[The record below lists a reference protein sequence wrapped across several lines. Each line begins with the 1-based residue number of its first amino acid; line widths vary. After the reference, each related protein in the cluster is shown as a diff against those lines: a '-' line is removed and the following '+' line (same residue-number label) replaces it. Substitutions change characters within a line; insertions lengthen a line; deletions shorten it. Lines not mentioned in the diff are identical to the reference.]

1 MPPRSQKTNNNKLEF
16 LFDVPEDQRA
26 GIQITEP
33 TRKNAPQPLTAD
45 GTKPRDKWTAQQLNY
60 LYQLIELGMLMLNR
74 EVAARDFPA
83 ITEALHRQFRGT
95 LTGNAPYLERGWNT
109 VHSQV
114 FKDRKADFDALARRV
129 LG

>member
-1 MPPRSQKTNNNKLEF
+1 MPPRATKINKDRLPF
-16 LFDVPEDQRA
+16 LFDVPEDERA
-26 GIQITEP
+26 GMQYIEP
-33 TRKNAPQPLTAD
+33 TQKNAPRPMNAN
-45 GTKPRDKWTAQQLNY
+45 GTKPRDRWTTQQLNY
-60 LYQLIELGMLMLNR
+60 LYQLIELGMLTLNR
-74 EVAARDFPA
+74 EVTIKDFPA

-114 FKDRKADFDALARRV
+114 FKDRKVDFDALARRV